1 MKTLKQTLRNNLY
14 NQNMQGNSKH
24 SVKVASGHKATEQV
38 AGIYSIQTMKAYLQT
53 INEFGDWLKEQGIKR
68 PEDIDIAKS
77 MIKDYLEY
85 RDARGLSAWTINK
98 DRAALN
104 KCFNTN
110 IEYKTCTKTINI
122 TRSRFSCEYEKHYN
136 PQGKYKALFDFCKA
150 TGLRRHEVEQIKPS
164 NLKERDGRFF
174 VVVEQGKG
182 GKYRESFILPQY
194 QKEVLSLFR
203 DRQGEEKLFDK
214 VPRNIDIH
222 SLRGQYAKGVYNH
235 ILENKEDKDFL
246 RNDYDCKLKG
256 TYYMRGDYKG
266 NSFDKEY
273 VEVVSKCLGHNR
285 IDTSICSYLL

>member
-24 SVKVASGHKATEQV
+24 SVKVASNHKATEQV
-38 AGIYSIQTMKAYLQT
+38 VGIYSIKTMQTYLQVA
-53 INEFGDWLKEQGIKR
+53 NEYGNWLKEQGIKR
-68 PEDIDIAKS
+68 PEDYDIAKE
-77 MIKDYLEY
+77 MTRDYLEY
-85 RDARGLSAWTINK
+85 RDAQGLSAWTINR
-98 DRAALN
+98 DRAALS
-104 KCFNTN
+104 KIFGER
-110 IEYKTCTKTINI
+110 IEYDTTTRTKDI
-122 TRSRFSCEYEKHYN
+122 TRSRYECEYEKHYN
-136 PQGKYKALFDFCKA
+136 PNGKYKHLFDFCKA
-150 TGLRRHEVEQIKPS
+150 TGLRRHEVEQIKPTD
-164 NLKERDGRFF
+164 LKERDGRYF
-174 VVVEQGKG
+174 VVVQQGKG

-194 QKEVLSLFR
+194 QKEVLTLFR

-235 ILENKEDKDFL
+235 IIEHKEDKDFL
-246 RNDYDCKLKG
+246 RKDYDCRLKG

-266 NSFDKEY
+266 NNFDKEY

>member
-24 SVKVASGHKATEQV
+24 SVKVASNHKATEQV
-38 AGIYSIQTMKAYLQT
+38 AGIYSIKTMQTYLQVA
-53 INEFGDWLKEQGIKR
+53 NEYGNWLKEQGIKR
-68 PEDIDIAKS
+68 VEDYDIAKS
-77 MIKDYLEY
+77 MAKDYLEY
-85 RDARGLSAWTINK
+85 RDAQGLSAWTINR
-98 DRAALN
+98 DRAALS
-104 KCFNTN
+104 KIFGER
-110 IEYKTCTKTINI
+110 IEYDTTTRTKDI

-136 PQGKYKALFDFCKA
+136 PQGKYKYLFDFCKA
-150 TGLRRHEVEQIKPS
+150 TGLRRHEVEQIKPTD
-164 NLKERDGRFF
+164 LKERNGRYF

-194 QKEVLSLFR
+194 QKEVLELFKN
-203 DRQGEEKLFDK
+203 RQGEERLFDK

-222 SLRGQYAKGVYNH
+222 SLRGEYAKGVYNH
-235 ILENKEDKDFL
+235 IIYNKEDKDFL
-246 RNDYDCKLKG
+246 RADYNCKLKG